1 MVAMIVLV
9 RAKGADLETVNPQAL
24 EGVPDAM
31 SVSNLTQ
38 ASLLHTVRERYNRD
52 EVSITLQRLY
62 CCRSQSNNFCI
73 APTCFFVLRQDCQDC
88 QLVCLL

>member
-1 MVAMIVLV
+1 MVAMIVVV

-52 EVSITLQRLY
+52 EVSITITITTSVTAAVK
-62 CCRSQSNNFCI
+62 CPSN
-73 APTCFFVLRQDCQDC
+73 FFTLVRVLG
-88 QLVCLL
+88 

>member
-1 MVAMIVLV
+1 M
-9 RAKGADLETVNPQAL
+9 NPQAL

-52 EVSITLQRLY
+52 EVSFSVSVSVSVSAGV
-62 CCRSQSNNFCI
+62 CRFLSASVGSRTVSVEQ
-73 APTCFFVLRQDCQDC
+73 P
-88 QLVCLL
+88 

>member
-1 MVAMIVLV
+1 MVVLV
-9 RAKGADLETVNPQAL
+9 RAKGAELETVNPQAL

-52 EVSITLQRLY
+52 EVSRKRLARRSFLVVRKAGLPPPHSLF
-62 CCRSQSNNFCI
+62 CRY
-73 APTCFFVLRQDCQDC
+73 
-88 QLVCLL
+88 

>member
-1 MVAMIVLV
+1 M
-9 RAKGADLETVNPQAL
+9 NPQAL

-52 EVSITLQRLY
+52 EV
-62 CCRSQSNNFCI
+62 CRSAICHLRSLI
-73 APTCFFVLRQDCQDC
+73 TFVLKPLDIAQRGLYVEFLQ
-88 QLVCLL
+88 

>member
-1 MVAMIVLV
+1 VSSGPAHLSRYKCLQVINIGLLCRRCWN
-9 RAKGADLETVNPQAL
+9 RARGTELETVNPQAL

-52 EVSITLQRLY
+52 EVSPSAFPMSSHWTR
-62 CCRSQSNNFCI
+62 
-73 APTCFFVLRQDCQDC
+73 A
-88 QLVCLL
+88 

>member
-1 MVAMIVLV
+1 M
-9 RAKGADLETVNPQAL
+9 ETVNPQAL

-52 EVSITLQRLY
+52 EVSQPAGQPAGVSLRGHRYADGL
-62 CCRSQSNNFCI
+62 RSS
-73 APTCFFVLRQDCQDC
+73 A
-88 QLVCLL
+88 

>member
-1 MVAMIVLV
+1 MAWLDFI
-9 RAKGADLETVNPQAL
+9 RAKGTELETVNPQAL

-52 EVSITLQRLY
+52 EVGTV
-62 CCRSQSNNFCI
+62 CQS
-73 APTCFFVLRQDCQDC
+73 T
-88 QLVCLL
+88 